1 MSSPAMEDTMKAAD
15 VMTRDV
21 ISIGTGHSVQHA
33 AKLMLSNQISGL
45 PVLNDD
51 GKLVGIITEGDLMRR
66 LELYGLPADVESETL
81 RAADAEAYIR
91 NSRWRAADCMSS
103 TLITVDEETSVNRI
117 TALMAANGIKR
128 VPVVR
133 GEEMVGILSRSDLLE
148 CIVHVGSDR
157 TILSDSAIKTAVLA
171 RLKFDLH
178 LSPNDVDAS
187 VSDGWVNLLGEV
199 ASPALSRAAAVAAE
213 SVPGVSGV
221 HNQLRV
227 PSRLEA

>member
-1 MSSPAMEDTMKAAD
+1 MENTMKAAD

-33 AKLMLSNQISGL
+33 AKIMLSNQISGL

-66 LELYGLPADVESETL
+66 LELYGLPTEVESETPHVS
-81 RAADAEAYIR
+81 DAEDYIR
-91 NSRWRAADCMSS
+91 NASWRAADCMSP
-103 TLITVDEETSVNRI
+103 TLITVVEDTPVNRI
-117 TALMAANGIKR
+117 TAMMAANGIKR
-128 VPVVR
+128 VPVMH
-133 GEEMVGILSRSDLLE
+133 GEEMVGIVSRSDLLE
-148 CIVHVGSDR
+148 CIVHVGSER
-157 TILSDSAIKTAVLA
+157 TIRSDGAIKTAVLA

-178 LSPNDVDAS
+178 FSPNDVDAT

-227 PSRLEA
+227 HSRLEA